1 MTNTL
6 KTITDAAVAGSGAL
20 TPVSSPSATSSLS
33 TAPFADGSGWRG
45 VYDELTARGYAVSI
59 VQNPLTSFADDV
71 AATRRVLNRQDGPAI
86 LVGHSYGGSVITEAG
101 ARSEGRGP
109 RLRGGLRARGRPV
122 HARSVRRDPAAAGLR
137 ARRTAGRFRLPEC
150 DRFRAGFAGDTERGD
165 AAFLR
170 DAQVPIA
177 MAALAAPVT
186 VAAWKTKPSWYVVA
200 TEDGA
205 IAPELLRSTARRIG
219 ADTTEV
225 PGSHVVF
232 LTQPKAVADVIE
244 AAAMGSAKAC
254 SPAPHVALECIGA
267 PYEAVGVLHADPA
280 VQKILAREA
289 GRRL

>member
-6 KTITDAAVAGSGAL
+6 KTIPAAAVAGCVAFSAGAD
-20 TPVSSPSATSSLS
+20 PVRNIVLVHGA
-33 TAPFADGSGWRG
+33 FADGSGWRG
-45 VYDELTARGYAVSI
+45 VYDDLTARGYAVSI
-59 VQNPLTSFADDV
+59 VQNPLTSCADDV
-71 AATRRVLNRQDGPAI
+71 AATRRVLSRQDGPAI

-101 ARSEGRGP
+101 T
-109 RLRGGLRARGRPV
+109 
-122 HARSVRRDPAAAGLR
+122 DPKVAGLVYV
-137 ARRTAGRFRLPEC
+137 AAFAPEVGQSTLDQYAEIPPPPDFVPEEQPDGFAYLNA
-150 DRFRAGFAGDTERGD
+150 DRFRAGFAGDTNAAD

-177 MAALAAPVT
+177 MTALAAPVT

-232 LTQPKAVADVIE
+232 LTQPKAVADVIDVAARGAAE
-244 AAAMGSAKAC
+244 AAQGADTEG
-254 SPAPHVALECIGA
+254 ALE
-267 PYEAVGVLHADPA
+267 PSD
-280 VQKILAREA
+280 
-289 GRRL
+289 